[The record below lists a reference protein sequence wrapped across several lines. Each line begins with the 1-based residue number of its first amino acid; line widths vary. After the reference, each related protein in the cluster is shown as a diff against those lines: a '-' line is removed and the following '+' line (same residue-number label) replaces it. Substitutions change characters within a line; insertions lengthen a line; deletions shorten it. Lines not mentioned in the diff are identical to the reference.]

1 MPKSLKR
8 ICRRGEL
15 LSLAE
20 EYVKECE
27 LAESRGGKKG
37 GGRFPN
43 LAGFCRRL
51 GIGVSSIKLLEG
63 EYPEQYG
70 ALLSLLED
78 EALNSAQSATIL
90 SAYMKEHLGFGEKK
104 EGGATL
110 PVGDLKIVFEHDIVE
125 DGK

>member
-1 MPKSLKR
+1 MPKSLRR

-15 LSLAE
+15 LALAE
-20 EYVKECE
+20 DYVKDCE
-27 LAESRGGKKG
+27 ALELKGKKG
-37 GGRFPN
+37 AGRFPN

-70 ALLSLLED
+70 ALLSLFED
-78 EALNSAQSATIL
+78 EALNSTQSATIL

-104 EGGATL
+104 EGGASL
-110 PVGDLKIVFEHDIVE
+110 PVGDIKVVFEHDILE